1 MSIFNLVI
9 RVSLIKIYTMKYLIL
24 PLLLVLLVSSCKKEE
39 GCTDPTASNYNADA
53 EKDDGSCTYT
63 TGCTDAAAFNFNPDA
78 VNDDNSC
85 LYICNEI
92 YATNYNDTTSDP
104 VCEYASSII
113 IWLDETASQYF
124 DSLTVPFLS
133 VSVADEQI
141 LGAIETVNFNN
152 NDDIGCA
159 DTSSGPIHHIYQWE
173 NASTI
178 DVQLT
183 VYSFAGT
190 IMFQSIYTLYPS
202 ACFQLQLTR
211 AEIEIYQASQ

>member
-1 MSIFNLVI
+1 
-9 RVSLIKIYTMKYLIL
+9 MKYLIL

-39 GCTDPTASNYNADA
+39 GCTDPTAINYNADA

-63 TGCTDAAAFNFNPDA
+63 AGCTDATAINHNPDA
-78 VNDDNSC
+78 VNNDGSC
-85 LYICNEI
+85 LYICDEI
-92 YATNYNDTTSDP
+92 YAINYNDTTSDP
-104 VCEYASSII
+104 VCEYESSII

-124 DSLTVPFLS
+124 DSLTVSFLS

-141 LGAIETVNFNN
+141 PDAISTENFNN
-152 NDDIGCA
+152 DDNVDCA
-159 DTSSGPIHHIYQWE
+159 DTTSGPIHHIYQWE

-183 VYSFAGT
+183 VLSLAGT

-211 AEIEIYQASQ
+211 AEIETYQDSQ